1 MTRPARGWAASP
13 LRLALA
19 VASLLVVAGCIPNV
33 SLPDTCNQAAVSFAA
48 TLADEGLEP
57 PTFDACRGQHLT
69 LAITAEQDGILHLHG
84 YDDLLG
90 AREVRAGQT
99 IDLEFE
105 ATHVGQFPITLHTL
119 DGQDAGTVGTLI
131 VHDA

>member
-57 PTFDACRGQHLT
+57 PTFDACRGPHLT
-69 LAITAEQDGILHLHG
+69 LAITAEQDGI
-84 YDDLLG
+84 LG